1 MEEEKVEEIK
11 TEEPTE
17 TKASFLIPQEKYLE
31 TGIHIGTRFK
41 TMDMKDFVF
50 KMRDDGLYILDL
62 RKTDERIRE
71 AAKLIAKY
79 KPEEVLVI
87 ASRVYSGNA
96 AEKFS
101 KLTGVDL
108 LKGRFIPG
116 TMTNIKLP
124 NFKEPKLLIVCDPK
138 GEWEAIREA
147 SMTGVPVI
155 GLCDTDNNTVFVD
168 WIIPANNKGRRSLAV
183 IFYLLSR
190 ELMMSQ
196 GKIKSYDEFEHRLD
210 YFERFET
217 EEEKKKAKER
227 EAAAKAAK
235 EESEKEAEQVDEDK
249 TEEGSVDAR
258 AKEAMDKVKDGK
270 KPDLPKKEEEKK
282 EEPAKEAGKEEAPK
296 KEEEKKEEP
305 AKEVGKEEKPAK
317 EDKKEE

>member
-1 MEEEKVEEIK
+1 MEEEKVEE
-11 TEEPTE
+11 TTE

-41 TMDMKDFVF
+41 TMDMKEFVF

-62 RKTDERIRE
+62 RKTDDRIRE

-87 ASRVYSGNA
+87 ASRLYSGNA
-96 AEKFS
+96 AEKFC
-101 KLTGVDL
+101 KLTGIDL
-108 LKGRFIPG
+108 MQGRFIPG
-116 TMTNIKLP
+116 TMTNVKLP
-124 NFKEPKLLIVCDPK
+124 NFREPKLLIVCDPK

-155 GLCDTDNNTVFVD
+155 GLCDTDNNTVFID

-196 GKIKSYDEFEHRLD
+196 GKIKSYDEFEYRLD
-210 YFERFET
+210 YFERFES
-217 EEEKKKAKER
+217 EEDKKKAKER
-227 EAAAKAAK
+227 ELAEAKAK
-235 EESEKEAEQVDEDK
+235 ESEAEEAEQVKEDTVEKDSADERAKKAMD
-249 TEEGSVDAR
+249 DAR
-258 AKEAMDKVKDGK
+258 KKENSGAETKKGEPK
-270 KPDLPKKEEEKK
+270 KPETEKEKPVKKTN
-282 EEPAKEAGKEEAPK
+282 EA
-296 KEEEKKEEP
+296 
-305 AKEVGKEEKPAK
+305 EEKPAGKNKEEPVK
-317 EDKKEE
+317 EDNKKEEQK

>member
-282 EEPAKEAGKEEAPK
+282 EEPAKE
-296 KEEEKKEEP
+296 
-305 AKEVGKEEKPAK
+305 VGKEEKPAK

>member
-1 MEEEKVEEIK
+1 MEEEKVEEK
-11 TEEPTE
+11 KVEEPVE
-17 TKASFLIPQEKYLE
+17 AKSSFLLPQEKYLE

-41 TMDMKDFVF
+41 TMDMKEFIF

-87 ASRVYSGNA
+87 ASRMYSGNA

-101 KLTGVDL
+101 KLTGVDV

-116 TMTNIKLP
+116 TMTNVKLP
-124 NFKEPKLLIVCDPK
+124 NFREPKLLIVCDPK

-168 WIIPANNKGRRSLAV
+168 WIVPANNKGRRSLAV
-183 IFYLLSR
+183 IFYLLAR

-196 GKIKSYDEFEHRLD
+196 GKIKSYNEFDYRLD

-217 EEEKKKAKER
+217 EEEKKKAKEM
-227 EAAAKAAK
+227 EATKAKKEEAAK
-235 EESEKEAEQVDEDK
+235 ETAQVEEDK
-249 TEEGSVDAR
+249 VDEGSVDAR
-258 AKEAMDKVKDGK
+258 AKEAMSKAKGEK
-270 KPDLPKKEEEKK
+270 SGMPQKKEKPKGAEVKK
-282 EEPAKEAGKEEAPK
+282 EEPAKEAK
-296 KEEEKKEEP
+296 
-305 AKEVGKEEKPAK
+305 KEEKPAEAKK
-317 EDKKEE
+317 EKKEE